1 MLWNLFLMLVW
12 AAMTNN
18 FSAGNLALGF
28 GFGYVILSILATRGV
43 TGEGRYTR
51 RVVRAVAFAGFYL
64 KELILSNFRV
74 ARDVLKPANRLRPA
88 LIAVPL
94 DIRTE
99 SDAEITLLANLINL
113 TPGSLVVDLSPDRR
127 VMYVYAMDVPESD
140 IDLFRRNLKQ
150 DLERRVLEVLR

>member
-1 MLWNLFLMLVW
+1 VLWNLFLMLVW

-18 FSAGNLALGF
+18 FSAANLTLGF
-28 GFGYVILSILATRGV
+28 GFGYLTLSILASRGV

-64 KELILSNFRV
+64 KELLLSNFRM
-74 ARDVLKPANRLRPA
+74 ARDVMAPVHRLRPA

-99 SDAEITLLANLINL
+99 SDAELTLLSNLINL

-127 VMYVYAMDVPESD
+127 ILYVYAMDVPASD
-140 IDLFRRNLKQ
+140 IDAFRRSLKE